1 MCGIVGILGKKDVV
15 SRLLKGLGR
24 LEYRGYDSAGLAV
37 MERSRV
43 KVVRAAGKLDN
54 LRGVVTLESPKGNVG
69 IGHTRW
75 ATHGAA
81 TQKNAHPHQVGN
93 VTLVHNGIIEN
104 YAELREELE
113 AAGAAF
119 TSETDTE
126 VLAHVLDRL
135 VCCSDDLD
143 TACLGLLQ
151 RIRGSYAIAVLFEG
165 YPDLMF
171 VARNG
176 SPLALGYGELAEDG
190 TAEMYVG
197 SDALAMRDWT
207 THVSYLE
214 DGDWGFLRPDR
225 VQIFDRSGAQ
235 VTREIVTVPKDEW
248 QVDKG
253 PHAHFM
259 LKEIYEQPESLG
271 RLLRHLFDLESGKL
285 KDIAPGVDFATA
297 QRIVMVACGTAHYA
311 THAAKY
317 WIERFAN
324 IPVEIEIAS
333 EYRYRPRVHGL
344 NEIAIFVS
352 QSGETAD
359 TLAALKD
366 VRKYVSSTLAVVN
379 VPTSTIAREA
389 DTILTIEA
397 GPEIGVASTKAFT
410 GQMLALL
417 ALALK
422 AGCDRGVLTPQV
434 LRSQVGELITLPR
447 LISETLALRDNIEQV
462 ARRLVQS
469 EHVLFVGRG
478 IQYPIAREAALK
490 FKEITYVHADGYA
503 AGELKHGPIALVD
516 EAMPVV
522 VFDGVDMLAE
532 KTASNAA
539 EVAARGAQVIRI
551 GASVEACDEGIRTP
565 SCPEL
570 VEPFVNAVVLQLLA
584 YQAACAKGT
593 DVDQPRN
600 LAKSVTVE

>member
-1 MCGIVGILGKKDVV
+1 MCGIVGILGQNDVAD
-15 SRLLKGLGR
+15 RLIEGLTR
-24 LEYRGYDSAGLAV
+24 LEYRGYDSAGIGV

-43 KVVRAAGKLDN
+43 TVARAAGKLEN
-54 LRGVVTLESPKGNVG
+54 LRGEILKSKPKGSVG

-75 ATHGAA
+75 ATHGSA
-81 TQKNAHPHQVGN
+81 TQRNAHPHQVGN

-104 YAELREELE
+104 YVELRQELL
-113 AAGAAF
+113 AQGAKL
-119 TSETDTE
+119 TSDTDTE

-135 VCCSDDLD
+135 ICHADNLD
-143 TACLGLLQ
+143 NACRALLQ
-151 RIRGSYAIAVLFEG
+151 KIRGSYALAVLFDG

-197 SDALAMRDWT
+197 SDALALTDWT

-214 DGDWGFLRPDR
+214 DGDWAFIRPER

-259 LKEIYEQPESLG
+259 LKEIYEQPDSLG
-271 RLLRHLFDLESGKL
+271 RLLNHLFDLQSGTL
-285 KDIAPGVDFATA
+285 RDIVSNVDFASA
-297 QRIVMVACGTAHYA
+297 QRVVLVACGTAHYA
-311 THAAKY
+311 THVAKY

-333 EYRYRPRVHGL
+333 EFRYRPRVHGI

-366 VRKYVSSTLAVVN
+366 VRDHVSSTIAVVN
-379 VPTSTIAREA
+379 VSTSSIAREA
-389 DTILTIEA
+389 DTLLTIEA

-422 AGCDRGVLTPQV
+422 AGCDRGNITQQSLSVWL
-434 LRSQVGELITLPR
+434 GELVTLPR
-447 LISETLALRDNIEQV
+447 LISETLALRDDIDQI
-462 ARRLVQS
+462 ARRLVTS
-469 EHVLFVGRG
+469 EHVLFLGRG

-503 AGELKHGPIALVD
+503 AGELKHGPIALVED
-516 EAMPVV
+516 EMPVV
-522 VFDGVDMLAE
+522 VFEGADALSE
-532 KTASNAA
+532 KTASNTA
-539 EVAARGAQVIRI
+539 EVVARGARVFRI
-551 GASVEACDEGIRTP
+551 GTSVNEADEGVRTATC
-565 SCPEL
+565 SEL

-584 YQAACAKGT
+584 YQAARAKGT